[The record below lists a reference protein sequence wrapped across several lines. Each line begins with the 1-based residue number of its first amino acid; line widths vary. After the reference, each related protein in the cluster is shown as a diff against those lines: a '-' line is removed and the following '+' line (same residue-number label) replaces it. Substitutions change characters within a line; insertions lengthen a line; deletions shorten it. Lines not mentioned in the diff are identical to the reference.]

1 MTNPALI
8 SGRSPR
14 CLVSFRQPVSEF
26 ELLSLPC
33 SRSINLLNGDTEEAE
48 KAYTSSLARLRNGF
62 EVDRNM
68 RDRDCKLRIVLG
80 NVAKGMS
87 IGTVVKDSDLPT
99 HS

>member
-1 MTNPALI
+1 MLLFKRTDGICVPVDCEKRAGARQPWLMI
-8 SGRSPR
+8 
-14 CLVSFRQPVSEF
+14 LVSAKR
-26 ELLSLPC
+26 
-33 SRSINLLNGDTEEAE
+33 T
-48 KAYTSSLARLRNGF
+48 YTSSLARLRNGF

-68 RDRDCKLRIVLG
+68 RDRDCKRRIVLG

>member
-1 MTNPALI
+1 MKSAWAHVSRHARR
-8 SGRSPR
+8 SGS
-14 CLVSFRQPVSEF
+14 
-26 ELLSLPC
+26 
-33 SRSINLLNGDTEEAE
+33 AE